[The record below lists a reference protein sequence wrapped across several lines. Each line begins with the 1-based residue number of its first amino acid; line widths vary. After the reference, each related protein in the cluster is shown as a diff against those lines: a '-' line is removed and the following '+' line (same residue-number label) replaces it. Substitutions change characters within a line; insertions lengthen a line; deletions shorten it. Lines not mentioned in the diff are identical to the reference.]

1 MSSAEFKA
9 KAYVKEGCPFSF
21 KFLVFMAEAG
31 LLDRIEIVRMKPQD
45 PGFEAEK
52 EKLSKRIGKA
62 LTFPTVEVEP
72 GQYQTDSDK
81 LIDRYAAEAGLTPDE
96 QPVLSFYKQTI
107 FPQLIELFQIKHPQ
121 TAKSAEA
128 RSPAANCQANPG
140 ACVGAVRLRV
150 NRTSI
155 VRRRFRELGTC
166 LALHAPLRVTSL
178 RKRHHIQIP
187 PRRDFAR

>member
-45 PGFEAEK
+45 PSFEAEK

-81 LIDRYAAEAGLTPDE
+81 LIDRYAAEAGLTPDA

-107 FPQLIELFQIKHPQ
+107 FPQLIELFQIKHPK
-121 TAKSAEA
+121 TAKSA
-128 RSPAANCQANPG
+128 
-140 ACVGAVRLRV
+140 
-150 NRTSI
+150 
-155 VRRRFRELGTC
+155 
-166 LALHAPLRVTSL
+166 
-178 RKRHHIQIP
+178 
-187 PRRDFAR
+187 

>member
-72 GQYQTDSDK
+72 GQYGEERVGS
-81 LIDRYAAEAGLTPDE
+81 IAG
-96 QPVLSFYKQTI
+96 
-107 FPQLIELFQIKHPQ
+107 
-121 TAKSAEA
+121 
-128 RSPAANCQANPG
+128 
-140 ACVGAVRLRV
+140 
-150 NRTSI
+150 
-155 VRRRFRELGTC
+155 RELPGE
-166 LALHAPLRVTSL
+166 
-178 RKRHHIQIP
+178 
-187 PRRDFAR
+187 PRRLCRSCSAAC